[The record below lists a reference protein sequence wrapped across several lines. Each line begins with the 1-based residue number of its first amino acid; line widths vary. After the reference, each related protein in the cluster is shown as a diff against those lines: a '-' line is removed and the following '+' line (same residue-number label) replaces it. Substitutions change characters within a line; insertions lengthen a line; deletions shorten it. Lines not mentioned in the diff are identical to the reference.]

1 MEVNQDIRFVEFSE
15 NRVCQEIKPM
25 RGIDFD
31 QEVQRFE
38 QALRLNGIDASG
50 KSDAENIVSNFESAL
65 FDKVGEFKMSVDNK
79 LNEMHKLFNSGEVL
93 STRDLLNAQYQ
104 VGMFTV
110 EVSVVSNGSDK
121 VSDGIITLFQTK

>member
-1 MEVNQDIRFVEFSE
+1 MEINQNIGFVEFGG
-15 NRVCQEIKPM
+15 NHVCQEMKPM
-25 RGIDFD
+25 KGIDFD
-31 QEVQRFE
+31 LEVQRFE
-38 QALRLNGIDASG
+38 QALRLNEMDASG
-50 KSDAENIVSNFESAL
+50 SLDAENIVSNFESAL

-79 LNEMHKLFNSGEVL
+79 LNEMHKLFNSGEIL
-93 STRDLLNAQYQ
+93 TTRDLLNAQYQ